1 VVDTVERKERTG
13 VSLLSAVCC
22 PLISNNHTPPPDP
35 SGCETEASALA
46 ATLAE
51 RGKSTAAMFERVRVC
66 RGGGAG
72 AREEKKREE
81 VGPEPNNE
89 SEKSQVE
96 NANVNW
102 SKALFSRVKSAQS
115 LSREERKPTRTFKS
129 E

>member
-96 NANVNW
+96 EDE
-102 SKALFSRVKSAQS
+102 RVV
-115 LSREERKPTRTFKS
+115 LSRRRAVEGCQESTGRARRS
-129 E
+129 